1 MNTAT
6 KQQIQTLWADKTSF
20 EELQT
25 HQIFIDE
32 PLIPEKDDEPS
43 LMYKEVNVAPHIN
56 VRIANSCC
64 IST

>member
-32 PLIPEKDDEPS
+32 PLIPEKDDETIT
-43 LMYKEVNVAPHIN
+43 YVQRTQCRTTHK
-56 VRIANSCC
+56 RKDC
-64 IST
+64 

>member
-1 MNTAT
+1 MNTAI

-32 PLIPEKDDEPS
+32 PLIPEKDDEIITYVQRS
-43 LMYKEVNVAPHIN
+43 QCRTTHK
-56 VRIANSCC
+56 RKDC
-64 IST
+64 